1 MAAGP
6 GSATLSQSVPWGPS
20 SETCRPM
27 DRSRPYLALQLSP
40 ATPPKGTVATA
51 ADREVDELGLMSNRS
66 SSEWASARR
75 HQGGRKEGPLLAV

>member
-20 SETCRPM
+20 SETRRAM
-27 DRSRPYLALQLSP
+27 GRSRPYLALQLSP

-51 ADREVDELGLMSNRS
+51 ADWEVGELGLMSDPAVNGPAPGISRA
-66 SSEWASARR
+66 E
-75 HQGGRKEGPLLAV
+75 GRKEGPLLAV